1 MRALVQESKLGLRP
15 AAELLAEAAT
25 ITDASFAAEALFAL
39 SQDPRLPPAQAAT
52 VLDDVVRVLEDVARG
67 WRKAEAIEAIA
78 RKAGSW
84 RDRERESGPV
94 RLKFLE
100 GLLRIVLAMPD
111 GQALA
116 QALNGISGCLPAQ
129 HLPTLLARALANRGF
144 EAEGAKAVLR
154 SAVGFGAVTP
164 MVEAL
169 QACPDDAL
177 RARLLGALHHQLG
190 KTEQAHAAAIL
201 QHALASA
208 AKVADP
214 AVRLEVLRQLIA
226 SSETVAALHQIVAAA
241 GDDANVQARTLS
253 SAGGRADK
261 LGDSAQ
267 ARAWLTAGIA
277 AAAGIADP
285 KARDSALANLN
296 TGLER
301 LGGAKP
307 AAPAPSPS
315 PSLEAKGAVESAPSA
330 ESAVAVPQPDQTA
343 DFAEPSA
350 AAASASADPERPEP
364 PIQSASSAQSAVPM
378 GRRHVLAL
386 YDTYEG
392 GLKEVHLRAIARAA
406 PLCYAFGLDL
416 ALMGFPASNLRALA
430 GQAATE
436 TNIGDGG
443 RYLDQLVADGRVQL
457 VSCTTRDPPTDWSTV
472 GLPVATTSEPDP
484 AKLTDF
490 PQLRA
495 AAQSAGFGRV
505 CLVMGLGKRG
515 LPPTLLK
522 AVRHHLE
529 LTGKRVSMETATA
542 MGVMA
547 ERLRQLPPV

>member
-1 MRALVQESKLGLRP
+1 
-15 AAELLAEAAT
+15 
-25 ITDASFAAEALFAL
+25 
-39 SQDPRLPPAQAAT
+39 
-52 VLDDVVRVLEDVARG
+52 
-67 WRKAEAIEAIA
+67 
-78 RKAGSW
+78 
-84 RDRERESGPV
+84 
-94 RLKFLE
+94 
-100 GLLRIVLAMPD
+100 
-111 GQALA
+111 
-116 QALNGISGCLPAQ
+116 
-129 HLPTLLARALANRGF
+129 
-144 EAEGAKAVLR
+144 
-154 SAVGFGAVTP
+154 
-164 MVEAL
+164 
-169 QACPDDAL
+169 
-177 RARLLGALHHQLG
+177 
-190 KTEQAHAAAIL
+190 
-201 QHALASA
+201 
-208 AKVADP
+208 VADP
-214 AVRLEVLRQLIA
+214 AVRLEVLRQLVA

-261 LGDSAQ
+261 LGDAAQ

-277 AAAGIADP
+277 VATGIADP

-296 TGLER
+296 AGLER
-301 LGGAKP
+301 LGGAPAKP
-307 AAPAPSPS
+307 ARTTDSTERTETPAVPAPA
-315 PSLEAKGAVESAPSA
+315 AAPP
-330 ESAVAVPQPDQTA
+330 AVPV
-343 DFAEPSA
+343 PS
-350 AAASASADPERPEP
+350 PEP
-364 PIQSASSAQSAVPM
+364 PAPPTPPADPAPHPTSPHK
-378 GRRHVLAL
+378 RHVLAL

-406 PLCYAFGLDL
+406 PLCYAFDLDL

-490 PQLRA
+490 PHLRA
-495 AAQSAGFGRV
+495 AAQAAGFGRV

>member
-15 AAELLAEAAT
+15 AADLLAEAAT

-39 SQDPRLPPAQAAT
+39 SQDPRLPPAQAAS
-52 VLDDVVRVLEDVARG
+52 VLDDVVRLLEDVARG

-241 GDDANVQARTLS
+241 GDDANVQARALS

-307 AAPAPSPS
+307 AAMPEPKSPQ
-315 PSLEAKGAVESAPSA
+315 A
-330 ESAVAVPQPDQTA
+330 ESAQSAVPSPPDQTAGSA

-457 VSCTTRDPPTDWSTV
+457 ISCTTRDPPTDWSTV

-495 AAQSAGFGRV
+495 AAQAAGFGRV